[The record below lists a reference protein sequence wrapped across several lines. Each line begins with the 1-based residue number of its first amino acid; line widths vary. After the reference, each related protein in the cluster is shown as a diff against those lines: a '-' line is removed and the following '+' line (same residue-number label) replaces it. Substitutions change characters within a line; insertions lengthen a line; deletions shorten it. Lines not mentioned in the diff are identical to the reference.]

1 MVLKLDKKQREVLQS
16 IMDTF
21 IAPLDDDESL
31 ELVQCARNDSFLDIH
46 MPVDLS
52 AMAASSAT
60 DLENAV
66 DLALAFLERS
76 VPPSVQLAVMAKLR
90 TLSTSWSLLPGY
102 KRVFTQL
109 TRPQREQAVLK
120 WAETGP
126 AGRQIFQ
133 ILSAMSLYAS
143 YGTSEILRSP
153 AALIQKK
160 KRAITKRIKGE
171 GAEADQTIAPFKLLT
186 LYEAQVLQ
194 EITFDVIVIGSG
206 AGAGKLPLNA
216 LLHTCGV

>member
-46 MPVDLS
+46 SPVDLS

-60 DLENAV
+60 DIENAT
-66 DLALAFLERS
+66 DLALAFLEKS
-76 VPPSVQLAVMAKLR
+76 VPQSVQLAVMAKLR
-90 TLSTSWSLLPGY
+90 TLSTSWSFLP
-102 KRVFTQL
+102 KKVFTQL

-133 ILSAMSLYAS
+133 ILSAMSLHAS
-143 YGTSEILRSP
+143 YGTSGILPSP
-153 AALIQKK
+153 ALIQKK
-160 KRAITKRIKGE
+160 KRTFAKKSKGE
-171 GAEADQTIAPFKLLT
+171 DAGVDQTLAPFKLLT

-206 AGAGKLPLNA
+206 PGAGKLPLNF